1 MICPNIRKC
10 LDLLAKIDKTV
21 EEYEYLSLKDSEL
34 SFKAIELGQL
44 KYIGQVRIIPQYN
57 RNMLDM
63 A

>member
-1 MICPNIRKC
+1 MHLVC
-10 LDLLAKIDKTV
+10 LD
-21 EEYEYLSLKDSEL
+21 LSLKDSEL